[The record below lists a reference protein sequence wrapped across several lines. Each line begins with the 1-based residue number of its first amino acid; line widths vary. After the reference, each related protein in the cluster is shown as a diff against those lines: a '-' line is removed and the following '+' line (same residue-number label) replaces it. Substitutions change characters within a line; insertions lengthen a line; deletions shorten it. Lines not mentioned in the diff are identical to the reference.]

1 MLHLVSHRTW
11 PSCEHPATKNGT
23 ALAVPFVVWRRMG
36 DLNPRGFYPNTISN
50 RAH

>member
-1 MLHLVSHRTW
+1 M
-11 PSCEHPATKNGT
+11 T
-23 ALAVPFVVWRRMG
+23 AAPIALSAMGAAVMWRRMG

>member
-1 MLHLVSHRTW
+1 MKKDPTEKRVGS
-11 PSCEHPATKNGT
+11 
-23 ALAVPFVVWRRMG
+23 FFMWRRMG